1 MTIPVAI
8 GFIIGLLGYQII
20 NSSNIIAL
28 GIEMIIYV
36 IIYSLL
42 MWNFAMNHYEKEL
55 FIKPVYNIINKMRR
69 KTKYDNN

>member
-42 MWNFAMNHYEKEL
+42 M
-55 FIKPVYNIINKMRR
+55 
-69 KTKYDNN
+69 